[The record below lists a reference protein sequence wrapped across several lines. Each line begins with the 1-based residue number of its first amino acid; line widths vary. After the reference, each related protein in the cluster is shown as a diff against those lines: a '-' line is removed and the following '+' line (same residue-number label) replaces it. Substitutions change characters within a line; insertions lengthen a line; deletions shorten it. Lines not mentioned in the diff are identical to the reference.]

1 MSNPNLVS
9 PKEDS
14 AIAKATPLSDIFAA
28 ELKEKKK
35 KRKKK
40 KEERRRRKTKDSD
53 DDAKESS
60 VLQKHRLPPDPGYI
74 PKVRITTYRSLNGST
89 VHLSHQFKPG
99 DEKPVKT
106 RGRRAKKD
114 LESGS
119 VDLSEMYGWERSYEE
134 KRRKRRRAMIGL
146 PEEDE
151 IPQKEQRVEEP
162 VKEDKPME
170 PIQIEDEKPQ
180 PVIVERK
187 GLFLIFFS
195 GQRKPGILI
204 INLLIGAYSSTSPSK
219 TSCSP
224 ASR

>member
-14 AIAKATPLSDIFAA
+14 AIAKSTPLSDIIAA

-53 DDAKESS
+53 EESS

-74 PKVRITTYRSLNGST
+74 PKVRITTYRSLNGNT

-180 PVIVERK
+180 PVMNELDELNSIF
-187 GLFLIFFS
+187 LFRTRRTKSF
-195 GQRKPGILI
+195 R
-204 INLLIGAYSSTSPSK
+204 
-219 TSCSP
+219 
-224 ASR
+224 R